1 MIINEEF
8 KKSVGTRLKELRNKN
23 KLTISDL
30 LEKLQNEHYIDIDE
44 KSIRRYE
51 KGDFLPKIDNL
62 ICFAEIFNTSLDYI
76 IYGKETSDDNSF
88 TYYDNFK
95 RLNRLIF
102 SLSVNFVKD
111 NATGKCYLEL
121 WEDEAKLYWERLSNY
136 GVNDN
141 YNFEKRNAVPEISLK
156 ELDLLFE
163 DFLEYKEQLMPTKER
178 FNAWLKSQGVNPE
191 AYLVEKLKRINNDV
205 KNKKMQ

>member
-1 MIINEEF
+1 MLFLVVCGLSVVIAIF
-8 KKSVGTRLKELRNKN
+8 SPRIALSKVDLPTLGLPTIPTKLVFIQSSCSYSLKPIGKSSSSVLM
-23 KLTISDL
+23 
-30 LEKLQNEHYIDIDE
+30 
-44 KSIRRYE
+44 
-51 KGDFLPKIDNL
+51 
-62 ICFAEIFNTSLDYI
+62 
-76 IYGKETSDDNSF
+76 
-88 TYYDNFK
+88 
-95 RLNRLIF
+95 LIF

-141 YNFEKRNAVPEISLK
+141 YNFEKRNALPEISLK

-163 DFLEYKEQLMPTKER
+163 DFLEYKEQLLPTKER